1 MTPEKVTPAQLAAI
15 AQRLNLSTQALADYL
30 GVPVHTL
37 TKWQNGTRTPPAV
50 AARLLAVL
58 ALIETLAP
66 DLHAAAL
73 LPPPPL
79 PKITRE
85 AAQLMQTRA
94 ALAELAE
101 PAPVAAKPAP
111 RRRRAPA
118 PVGEVQG

>member
-58 ALIETLAP
+58 AIVETLAP

-101 PAPVAAKPAP
+101 PASVAAKPAP

>member
-58 ALIETLAP
+58 AIVETLAP

>member
-1 MTPEKVTPAQLAAI
+1 MNTPDKVTPAQLAAI
-15 AQRLNLSTQALADYL
+15 AQRHNLSTQALADYL

-66 DLHAAAL
+66 ELHRAAL
-73 LPPPPL
+73 LPAPPL

-85 AAQLMQTRA
+85 AVALQQLRNAPTVP
-94 ALAELAE
+94 
-101 PAPVAAKPAP
+101 PAS
-111 RRRRAPA
+111 RRRRAAAPDPA
-118 PVGEVQG
+118 PCDVVG

>member
-58 ALIETLAP
+58 AIVETLAP

-111 RRRRAPA
+111 RRRRAAA